1 MFATLVKPQLG
12 WLRRLAFCASLLSI
26 GAGPLLGQTAF
37 INEIHYDNIGKDTG
51 EAIEVAGP
59 AKTDLSGWVLA
70 LYNGRNGTLYHTEP
84 LSGIIPDQ
92 ANGFGAI
99 AFSLAKRIQNGAP
112 DGIALV
118 ANGKVV
124 QFLSYEGTFT
134 AAGGPADGMTSTD
147 IRVAESGSTPG
158 EFSLQ
163 LKGTGTA
170 SGDFFWSKPTQSSFG
185 AVNAEQS
192 FGTDAATV
200 TNTPSAENTRASS
213 PLPSNPSIAHSTSPP
228 VLRICELQGAG
239 HTSPHEGEQVVVRG
253 IVTAVAR
260 NGFYFQDPTGDGDER
275 TSDGMFVYTKKAPKV
290 SVGDE
295 VQVTGPVIEYIPGGA
310 ATNNLSITEFS
321 QPDRIQIV
329 STNNPA
335 LAPVVLGATGRQP
348 PTRVIDDDRFAVFDP
363 AEDGIDFYESL
374 EGMLVEVPDAV
385 AISPTNR
392 FGEIVVLAN
401 AGAGQRLNSRGG
413 LNLTPT
419 TLHPQRI
426 QLDDS
431 LLPGDMPAAQVGD
444 ALGDVRGPVSYRF
457 GNFEV
462 LVLTEPVVESAGL
475 VPETTT
481 LVGTA
486 QHLTVGSFNV
496 FNLDPNDDDKSADL
510 ADGQFAAI
518 ADQIVHRLRSPDV
531 LALQEVQDNSGG
543 VNDGTTSAD
552 QTAQTLI
559 AAIAAA
565 GGPRYA
571 YADVAPPDGADG
583 GQPGGNI
590 RVAYLYQPGRVA
602 LIGSVERIEDTDGDD
617 AFRRSRKP
625 LKAAFDFKGTKL
637 TVINNHFSSKSGSP
651 PLLGRIQP
659 PTNGGLAKRLAQAAF
674 IHDLVAELL
683 AADPNANIVV
693 LGDFNECSFPLAPV
707 QPPPGDVLQTLAG
720 TPPILFN
727 LGDAVDGD
735 LAYSYN
741 FQGISQ
747 QLDHLLVSS
756 ALLALQPEFAPVHV
770 NTEFPNQASDHD
782 PILARLLLYD
792 RPD

>member
-1 MFATLVKPQLG
+1 MFATLAKPQLG
-12 WLRRLAFCASLLSI
+12 WLRRSAFCASLLSI

-37 INEIHYDNIGKDTG
+37 INEIHYDNIGKDTD

-59 AKTDLSGWVLA
+59 AGTNLSGWALA

-92 ANGFGAI
+92 ADGFGAV
-99 AFSLAKRIQNGAP
+99 AFGLAKRIQNGSP

-134 AAGGPADGMTSTD
+134 AAGGSADGMTSTD
-147 IRVAESGSTPG
+147 IRVAESGSTPE

-170 SGDFFWSKPTQSSFG
+170 SGDFFWSIPTQSSFG
-185 AVNAEQS
+185 AVNAEQV
-192 FGTDAATV
+192 FGTDAAIND
-200 TNTPSAENTRASS
+200 NTPSA
-213 PLPSNPSIAHSTSPP
+213 AHVAATP

-239 HTSPHEGEQVVVRG
+239 HTSPHKGKQVATRG

-260 NGFYFQDPTGDGDER
+260 NGFYFQDATGDGDGR
-275 TSDGMFVYTKKAPKV
+275 TSDGMFVFTKNAPKV
-290 SVGDE
+290 SGGDE
-295 VQVTGPVIEYIPGGA
+295 VQVTGTVIEYIPGGA

-321 QPDRIQIV
+321 QPDRIKIV
-329 STNNPA
+329 STGNPIP
-335 LAPVVLGATGRQP
+335 APVAIGAAGRRP
-348 PTRVIDDDRFAVFDP
+348 PTRVIDNDNFAIFDP

-374 EGMLVEVPDAV
+374 EGMLVEVQDAV

-392 FGEIVVLAN
+392 FGEIVVLAD
-401 AGAGQRLNSRGG
+401 AGAGQQLNSRGG
-413 LNLTPT
+413 LNLTPE

-426 QLDDS
+426 QIDDS
-431 LLPGDMPAAQVGD
+431 LLPGAIPAAQVGD
-444 ALGDVRGPVSYRF
+444 ALGYVRGPVSYRF

-496 FNLDPNDDDKSADL
+496 FNLDLNDDDKSADL

-518 ADQIVHRLRSPDV
+518 ADQIIHRLGAPDV
-531 LALQEVQDNSGG
+531 LALQEVQDNSGAA
-543 VNDGTTSAD
+543 NDGTTSAD

-565 GGPRYA
+565 GGPRYE

-617 AFRRSRKP
+617 AFRNSRKP

-637 TVINNHFSSKSGSP
+637 TVINCHFSSKSGSP
-651 PLLGRIQP
+651 PLFGRIQP
-659 PTNGGLAKRLAQAAF
+659 PTNGGLPKRLAQAAF

-693 LGDFNECSFPLAPV
+693 LGDFNECPFPLDPV

-720 TPPILFN
+720 TPPLLFN

-756 ALLALQPEFAPVHV
+756 ALITLQPEFDHVHV

>member
-1 MFATLVKPQLG
+1 MFATLAKPQLG
-12 WLRRLAFCASLLSI
+12 WLRRSVLCASLLSI

-37 INEIHYDNIGKDTG
+37 INEIHYDNIGKDTD

-59 AKTDLSGWVLA
+59 AGTNLSGWALA

-92 ANGFGAI
+92 ADGFGAV
-99 AFSLAKRIQNGAP
+99 AFGLAKRIQNGSP

-147 IRVAESGSTPG
+147 IRVAESGSTPV

-163 LKGTGTA
+163 LKGTDTTP
-170 SGDFFWSKPTQSSFG
+170 GDFFWSIPAQSSFG
-185 AVNAEQS
+185 AVNAEQV
-192 FGTDAATV
+192 FGTDAAIND
-200 TNTPSAENTRASS
+200 NTPSA
-213 PLPSNPSIAHSTSPP
+213 AHVASPP
-228 VLRICELQGAG
+228 VLRICKIQGAG
-239 HTSPHEGEQVVVRG
+239 HISPHEGEQVATRG

-260 NGFYFQDPTGDGDER
+260 NGFYFQDATGDGDER
-275 TSDGMFVYTKKAPKV
+275 TSDGMFVFTKNAPKV
-290 SVGDE
+290 SIGDE
-295 VQVTGPVIEYIPGGA
+295 VQVTGTVIEYIPGGA

-321 QPDRIQIV
+321 QPDRIKIV
-329 STNNPA
+329 STGNPIPA
-335 LAPVVLGATGRQP
+335 PLAIGAADRRP
-348 PTRVIDDDRFAVFDP
+348 PTRVIDNDNFAIFDP

-374 EGMLVEVPDAV
+374 EGMLVEVQDAV

-392 FGEIVVLAN
+392 FGEIVVLAD
-401 AGAGQRLNSRGG
+401 AGARQQLNSRVG
-413 LNLTPT
+413 LNLTPE

-431 LLPGDMPAAQVGD
+431 LLPGAMPAAQVGD
-444 ALGDVRGPVSYRF
+444 TLGDVRGPVSYRF

-475 VPETTT
+475 MPEMTT
-481 LVGTA
+481 LIGTA

-518 ADQIVHRLRSPDV
+518 ADQIVHRLGAPDV
-531 LALQEVQDNSGG
+531 LALQEVQDNSGAA
-543 VNDGTTSAD
+543 NDGTTSAD

-559 AAIAAA
+559 AAVAAA
-565 GGPRYA
+565 GGPSYE

-602 LIGSVERIEDTDGDD
+602 LIGSVERIEDTDGDE
-617 AFRRSRKP
+617 ALRNSRKP

-637 TVINNHFSSKSGSP
+637 TVINCHFSSKSGSP
-651 PLLGRIQP
+651 PLFGRISSRRRMA
-659 PTNGGLAKRLAQAAF
+659 G
-674 IHDLVAELL
+674 
-683 AADPNANIVV
+683 
-693 LGDFNECSFPLAPV
+693 FPSASRRPRSSTTSS
-707 QPPPGDVLQTLAG
+707 PSCW
-720 TPPILFN
+720 PPIPTPT
-727 LGDAVDGD
+727 
-735 LAYSYN
+735 SSCS
-741 FQGISQ
+741 GISTSARFRSTQ
-747 QLDHLLVSS
+747 YNRRRAMSCKRSPALRRSS
-756 ALLALQPEFAPVHV
+756 SISA
-770 NTEFPNQASDHD
+770 T
-782 PILARLLLYD
+782 R
-792 RPD
+792 

>member
-1 MFATLVKPQLG
+1 MFATYAKPQHG
-12 WLRRLAFCASLLSI
+12 WLRLSAFCASLLLL
-26 GAGPLLGQTAF
+26 GAGPLLSQTAF

-51 EAIEVAGP
+51 EAIEIAGP
-59 AKTDLSGWVLA
+59 AGTDLSGWTLA
-70 LYNGRNGTLYHTEP
+70 LYNGRNGTLYRTKH
-84 LSGIIPDQ
+84 LSGVIPDQ

-99 AFSLAKRIQNGAP
+99 SFSFAKSIQNGAP
-112 DGIALV
+112 DGIALI
-118 ANGKVV
+118 ANGQVV

-134 AAGGPADGMTSTD
+134 AVGGPADGMTSTD

-158 EFSLQ
+158 DFSLQ
-163 LKGTGTA
+163 LKGNGTA
-170 SGDFFWSKPTQSSFG
+170 PGDFFWSIPSQSSFG
-185 AVNAEQS
+185 TVNAEQV
-192 FGTDAATV
+192 FGTDA
-200 TNTPSAENTRASS
+200 TPSAAHVGS
-213 PLPSNPSIAHSTSPP
+213 PS
-228 VLRICELQGAG
+228 VLRICEIQGAG
-239 HTSPHEGEQVVVRG
+239 HTSPHKGEQVSVRG

-260 NGFYFQDPTGDGDER
+260 SGFYFQDPTGDGDER
-275 TSDGMFVYTKKAPKV
+275 TSDGMFVYTKKAPRV

-295 VQVTGPVIEYIPGGA
+295 VQVTGTVIEYIPGGA

-321 QPDRIQIV
+321 QPDRIQTL
-329 STNNPA
+329 STGNPTP
-335 LAPVVLGATGRQP
+335 APVVLGAAGRQP

-392 FGEIVVLAN
+392 FGEIVVLAD

-413 LNLTPT
+413 LNLTPH

-431 LLPGDMPAAQVGD
+431 LLPGTMPAAQVGD
-444 ALGDVRGPVSYRF
+444 ALGHVRGPVSYRF

-475 VPETTT
+475 VPEITA

-518 ADQIVHRLRSPDV
+518 ADQIVHRLGAPDV
-531 LALQEVQDNSGG
+531 LALQEVQDNSGA

-565 GGPRYA
+565 GGPRYE

-590 RVAYLYQPGRVA
+590 RVGYLYQPGRVA

-617 AFRRSRKP
+617 AFHHSRKP

-637 TVINNHFSSKSGSP
+637 TVINCHFSSKFGSP
-651 PLLGRIQP
+651 PLFGRIQP
-659 PTNGGLAKRLAQAAF
+659 PPNGGLAKRLAQAAF
-674 IHDLVAELL
+674 VHDLVAELL
-683 AADPNANIVV
+683 AANPNANIVV
-693 LGDFNECSFPLAPV
+693 LGDLNELPFPLAPV

-727 LGDAVDGD
+727 LGDVVDGD

-741 FQGISQ
+741 FQGVSQ
-747 QLDHLLVSS
+747 QLDYLLVSS
-756 ALLALQPEFAPVHV
+756 ALLALQPEFDHVHV

>member
-1 MFATLVKPQLG
+1 MFATLAKPQLG
-12 WLRRLAFCASLLSI
+12 WLRRSVLCASLLSI

-37 INEIHYDNIGKDTG
+37 INEIHYDNIGKDTD

-59 AKTDLSGWVLA
+59 AGTNLSGWALA

-92 ANGFGAI
+92 ADGFGAV
-99 AFSLAKRIQNGAP
+99 AFGLAKRIQNGSP

-134 AAGGPADGMTSTD
+134 AAGGPADDMTSTD
-147 IRVAESGSTPG
+147 IRVAESGSTPVG
-158 EFSLQ
+158 FSLQ

-170 SGDFFWSKPTQSSFG
+170 PGDFFWSIPAQSSFG
-185 AVNAEQS
+185 AVCAEQV
-192 FGTDAATV
+192 FGTDAAIND
-200 TNTPSAENTRASS
+200 NTPSA
-213 PLPSNPSIAHSTSPP
+213 AHVASPP
-228 VLRICELQGAG
+228 VLRICKIQGAG
-239 HTSPHEGEQVVVRG
+239 HISPHEGEQVATRG

-260 NGFYFQDPTGDGDER
+260 NGFYFQDATGDGDER
-275 TSDGMFVYTKKAPKV
+275 TSDGMFVFTKNAPKV
-290 SVGDE
+290 SIGDE
-295 VQVTGPVIEYIPGGA
+295 VQVTGTVIEYIPGGA

-321 QPDRIQIV
+321 QPDRIKIV
-329 STNNPA
+329 STGNPIP
-335 LAPVVLGATGRQP
+335 APVAIGAADRRP
-348 PTRVIDDDRFAVFDP
+348 PTRVIDNDNFAIFDP

-374 EGMLVEVPDAV
+374 EGMLVEVQDAV
-385 AISPTNR
+385 AISPANR
-392 FGEIVVLAN
+392 FGEIVVLAD
-401 AGAGQRLNSRGG
+401 AGARQQLNSRGG
-413 LNLTPT
+413 LNLTSE

-431 LLPGDMPAAQVGD
+431 LLPGAMPAAQVGD

-462 LVLTEPVVESAGL
+462 LVLTKPAVESAGL
-475 VPETTT
+475 VPETTA
-481 LVGTA
+481 LVSTA

-518 ADQIVHRLRSPDV
+518 ADQIVHRLGAPDV
-531 LALQEVQDNSGG
+531 LALQEVQDNSGAA
-543 VNDGTTSAD
+543 NDGTTSAD

-559 AAIAAA
+559 AAVAAA
-565 GGPRYA
+565 GGPRYE

-617 AFRRSRKP
+617 AFRNSRKP

-637 TVINNHFSSKSGSP
+637 TVINCHFSSKSGSP
-651 PLLGRIQP
+651 PLFGRIQP
-659 PTNGGLAKRLAQAAF
+659 TTNGGLPKRLAQAAF

-693 LGDFNECSFPLAPV
+693 LGDFNECPFPLDPV

-720 TPPILFN
+720 TPPLLFN

-756 ALLALQPEFAPVHV
+756 ALITIQPEFDHVHV

>member
-1 MFATLVKPQLG
+1 MPNK
-12 WLRRLAFCASLLSI
+12 
-26 GAGPLLGQTAF
+26 
-37 INEIHYDNIGKDTG
+37 
-51 EAIEVAGP
+51 
-59 AKTDLSGWVLA
+59 
-70 LYNGRNGTLYHTEP
+70 
-84 LSGIIPDQ
+84 
-92 ANGFGAI
+92 
-99 AFSLAKRIQNGAP
+99 
-112 DGIALV
+112 
-118 ANGKVV
+118 
-124 QFLSYEGTFT
+124 
-134 AAGGPADGMTSTD
+134 
-147 IRVAESGSTPG
+147 
-158 EFSLQ
+158 
-163 LKGTGTA
+163 
-170 SGDFFWSKPTQSSFG
+170 SS
-185 AVNAEQS
+185 AQ
-192 FGTDAATV
+192 DAAIND
-200 TNTPSAENTRASS
+200 NTPSA
-213 PLPSNPSIAHSTSPP
+213 AHVASPP
-228 VLRICELQGAG
+228 VLRICKIQGAG
-239 HTSPHEGEQVVVRG
+239 HTSPYKGEQVATRG

-275 TSDGMFVYTKKAPKV
+275 TSDGMFVFTKKAPKV

-321 QPDRIQIV
+321 QPDRIKIV
-329 STNNPA
+329 STGNPIP
-335 LAPVVLGATGRQP
+335 APVAIGAAGRRP
-348 PTRVIDDDRFAVFDP
+348 PTRVIDNDNFAIFDP

-374 EGMLVEVPDAV
+374 EGMLVEVQDAV
-385 AISPTNR
+385 AISPANR
-392 FGEIVVLAN
+392 FGEIVVLAD
-401 AGAGQRLNSRGG
+401 AGARQQLNSRGG
-413 LNLTPT
+413 LNLTPE

-431 LLPGDMPAAQVGD
+431 LLPGAMPAAQVGD

-475 VPETTT
+475 APETTA

-518 ADQIVHRLRSPDV
+518 ADQIVRRLGAPDV
-531 LALQEVQDNSGG
+531 LALQEVQDNSGA

-565 GGPRYA
+565 SGPRYE
-571 YADVAPPDGADG
+571 YADVAPPDGTDG

-590 RVAYLYQPGRVA
+590 RVAYLYQPSRVA

-617 AFRRSRKP
+617 AFRNSRKP

-637 TVINNHFSSKSGSP
+637 TVINCHFSSKSGSP
-651 PLLGRIQP
+651 PLFGRIQP

-693 LGDFNECSFPLAPV
+693 LGDFNESSFPLAPV

-756 ALLALQPEFAPVHV
+756 ALIALQPEFDHVHV

>member
-1 MFATLVKPQLG
+1 MFATPFI
-12 WLRRLAFCASLLSI
+12 LRSAFCAFLLSLV
-26 GAGPLLGQTAF
+26 AGPSLGQTAF

-51 EAIEVAGP
+51 EAIEIAGP
-59 AKTDLSGWVLA
+59 AGTDLSGWALA
-70 LYNGRNGTLYHTEP
+70 LYNGRNGALYRTKS
-84 LSGIIPDQ
+84 LNGVIPDQ

-99 AFSLAKRIQNGAP
+99 SFSFAKSIQNGAP
-112 DGIALV
+112 DGIALI

-134 AAGGPADGMTSTD
+134 AVGGPADGMTSTD
-147 IRVAESGSTPG
+147 IRVAESGSTPV

-170 SGDFFWSKPTQSSFG
+170 PSDFFWSIPTQSSFG
-185 AVNAEQS
+185 AVNADQV
-192 FGTDAATV
+192 FGTDAAIDD
-200 TNTPSAENTRASS
+200 NTP
-213 PLPSNPSIAHSTSPP
+213 L
-228 VLRICELQGAG
+228 LRIYEIQGAS
-239 HTSPHEGEQVVVRG
+239 HTSPHKDEQISTRG

-260 NGFYFQDPTGDGDER
+260 NGFYFQDAIGDGDER
-275 TSDGMFVYTKKAPKV
+275 TSDGMFVYTKSAPKV
-290 SVGDE
+290 AIGDE
-295 VQVTGPVIEYIPGGA
+295 VQVTGTVIEYIPGRA

-329 STNNPA
+329 SAGNPIP
-335 LAPVVLGATGRQP
+335 APVVIGAAGRQP
-348 PTRVIDDDRFAVFDP
+348 PTRVIDNDNLAVFDP

-374 EGMLVEVPDAV
+374 EGMLVEVQDAV

-392 FGEIVVLAN
+392 FGEIVVLAD
-401 AGAGQRLNSRGG
+401 AGAGQPLNSRGG
-413 LNLTPT
+413 LNLTPD

-431 LLPGDMPAAQVGD
+431 LLPGDMPAVQVGD
-444 ALGDVRGPVSYRF
+444 ALGNMRGPVSYRF

-475 VPETTT
+475 APETTA

-496 FNLDPNDDDKSADL
+496 FNLDPNDDDESADL

-518 ADQIVHRLRSPDV
+518 ADQIVHRLRAPDV
-531 LALQEVQDNSGG
+531 LALQEMQDNSGAA
-543 VNDGTTSAD
+543 NDGTTSAD

-565 GGPRYA
+565 GGPKYE

-602 LIGSVERIEDTDGDD
+602 LIGAVERIEDD
-617 AFRRSRKP
+617 AFRNSRKP
-625 LKAAFDFKGTKL
+625 LKAVFDFKGTKL
-637 TVINNHFSSKSGSP
+637 TVINNHFSSKFGSP
-651 PLLGRIQP
+651 PLFGRIQP
-659 PTNGGLAKRLAQAAF
+659 PTNGGLAQRLAQAAF

-693 LGDFNECSFPLAPV
+693 LGDLNECPFPLAPV

-727 LGDAVDGD
+727 LGDAMDGD

-747 QLDHLLVSS
+747 QLDYLLVSA
-756 ALLALQPEFAPVHV
+756 ALIALQPEFDHVHV

-782 PILARLLLYD
+782 PILARFLLY
-792 RPD
+792 

>member
-1 MFATLVKPQLG
+1 MFATLAKPQLG
-12 WLRRLAFCASLLSI
+12 WLRRLALCASLLSI

-37 INEIHYDNIGKDTG
+37 INEIHYDNTGKDTG

-59 AKTDLSGWVLA
+59 AGTDLSGWVIA
-70 LYNGRNGTLYHTEP
+70 LYNGRNGTLYRTKS

-92 ANGFGAI
+92 ANEFGTI
-99 AFSLAKRIQNGAP
+99 AFSFPKSIQNGGP

-134 AAGGPADGMTSTD
+134 AVGGPADGMTSTD
-147 IRVAESGSTPG
+147 IQVAESGSTPV

-170 SGDFFWSKPTQSSFG
+170 PSDFFWSVPTQSSFG
-185 AVNAEQS
+185 AVNADQV
-192 FGTDAATV
+192 FGTDATIDD
-200 TNTPSAENTRASS
+200 NTP
-213 PLPSNPSIAHSTSPP
+213 L
-228 VLRICELQGAG
+228 LRICEIQGAS
-239 HTSPHEGEQVVVRG
+239 HTSPYKGEQVSAQG

-275 TSDGMFVYTKKAPKV
+275 TSDGMFAYTKKAPGV
-290 SVGDE
+290 SIGDA
-295 VQVTGPVIEYIPGGA
+295 VQVTGTVIEYIPGSA

-321 QPDRIQIV
+321 QPDRIQIS
-329 STNNPA
+329 STGNPIP
-335 LAPVVLGATGRQP
+335 APVVIGAAGRRP
-348 PTRVIDDDRFAVFDP
+348 PTRVIDNDNFAIFDP

-392 FGEIVVLAN
+392 FGEIVVLAD
-401 AGAGQRLNSRGG
+401 AGAGQPLNSRGG
-413 LNLTPT
+413 LNLTPH

-431 LLPGDMPAAQVGD
+431 LLPGTMPAAQVGD
-444 ALGDVRGPVSYRF
+444 ALGTVHGPVSYRF

-475 VPETTT
+475 APETTA

-496 FNLDPNDDDKSADL
+496 FNLDPNDDDQSADL

-518 ADQIVHRLRSPDV
+518 ADQIVHRLGAPDV
-531 LALQEVQDNSGG
+531 LALQEVQDNTGAA
-543 VNDGTTSAD
+543 NDGTTSAD

-565 GGPRYA
+565 GGPRYE

-602 LIGSVERIEDTDGDD
+602 LIGSVERIEDD
-617 AFRRSRKP
+617 AFSNSRKP
-625 LKAAFDFKGTKL
+625 LKAAFNFKGTKL
-637 TVINNHFSSKSGSP
+637 TVINCHFSSKFGSP
-651 PLLGRIQP
+651 PLFGRIQP
-659 PTNGGLAKRLAQAAF
+659 PTNGGLAQRLAQAAF

-693 LGDFNECSFPLAPV
+693 LGDLNESSFPLAPV

-727 LGDAVDGD
+727 LGDAADGD

-747 QLDHLLVSS
+747 QLDYLLVSS
-756 ALLALQPEFAPVHV
+756 TLLALQPEFDPVHV

-792 RPD
+792 RID

>member
-1 MFATLVKPQLG
+1 MFATLAKPQLG
-12 WLRRLAFCASLLSI
+12 WLRRSVLCASLLSI

-37 INEIHYDNIGKDTG
+37 INEIHYDNIGKDTD

-59 AKTDLSGWVLA
+59 AGTNLSGWALA

-92 ANGFGAI
+92 ADGFGAV
-99 AFSLAKRIQNGAP
+99 AFGLAKRIQNGSP

-134 AAGGPADGMTSTD
+134 AAGGPADGITSTD
-147 IRVAESGSTPG
+147 IRVAESGSTPV

-163 LKGTGTA
+163 LKGTDTTP
-170 SGDFFWSKPTQSSFG
+170 GDFFWSIPAQSSFG
-185 AVNAEQS
+185 AVNAEQV
-192 FGTDAATV
+192 FGTDAAIND
-200 TNTPSAENTRASS
+200 NTPSA
-213 PLPSNPSIAHSTSPP
+213 AHVASPP
-228 VLRICELQGAG
+228 VLRICKIQGAG
-239 HTSPHEGEQVVVRG
+239 HISPHEGEQVATRG

-260 NGFYFQDPTGDGDER
+260 NGFYFQDATGDGDER
-275 TSDGMFVYTKKAPKV
+275 TSDGMFVFTKNAPKV
-290 SVGDE
+290 SIGDE
-295 VQVTGPVIEYIPGGA
+295 VQVTGTVIEYIPGGA

-321 QPDRIQIV
+321 QPDRIKIV
-329 STNNPA
+329 STGNPIPA
-335 LAPVVLGATGRQP
+335 PLAIGAADRRP
-348 PTRVIDDDRFAVFDP
+348 PTRVIDNDNFAIFDP

-374 EGMLVEVPDAV
+374 EGMLVEVQDAV

-392 FGEIVVLAN
+392 FGEIVVLAD
-401 AGAGQRLNSRGG
+401 AGARQQLNSRVG
-413 LNLTPT
+413 LNLTPE

-431 LLPGDMPAAQVGD
+431 LLPGAMPAAQVGD
-444 ALGDVRGPVSYRF
+444 TLGDVRGPVSYRF

-475 VPETTT
+475 MPEMTT
-481 LVGTA
+481 LIGTA

-518 ADQIVHRLRSPDV
+518 ADQIVHRLGAPDV
-531 LALQEVQDNSGG
+531 LALQEVQDNSGAA
-543 VNDGTTSAD
+543 NDGTTSAD

-559 AAIAAA
+559 AAVAAA
-565 GGPRYA
+565 GGPSYE

-617 AFRRSRKP
+617 AFRNSRKP

-637 TVINNHFSSKSGSP
+637 TVINCHFSSKSGSP
-651 PLLGRIQP
+651 PLFGRIQP
-659 PTNGGLAKRLAQAAF
+659 PTNGGLPKRLAQAAF

-693 LGDFNECSFPLAPV
+693 LGDFNECPFPLDPV

-720 TPPILFN
+720 TPPLLFN
-727 LGDAVDGD
+727 LGDAVNGD

-756 ALLALQPEFAPVHV
+756 ALITLQPEFDHVHV

>member
-1 MFATLVKPQLG
+1 MFVTRSMLRSTL
-12 WLRRLAFCASLLSI
+12 CASLLGTGCKNTDLSPTSVE
-26 GAGPLLGQTAF
+26 AGPLLGQTTF
-37 INEIHYDNIGKDTG
+37 INEIHYDNTGKDTG

-59 AKTDLSGWVLA
+59 AGTDLSGWALV
-70 LYNGRNGTLYHTEP
+70 LYNGRNGTSYRTKH

-92 ANGFGAI
+92 ANGFGAV
-99 AFSLAKRIQNGAP
+99 AFNFPTSIQNGSP
-112 DGIALV
+112 DGIALIAYGQV
-118 ANGKVV
+118 A
-124 QFLSYEGTFT
+124 QFLSYEGTF
-134 AAGGPADGMTSTD
+134 AAVGGPADGMTSTD
-147 IRVAESGSTPG
+147 IQVAESNFTPAG
-158 EFSLQ
+158 FSLQ

-170 SGDFFWSKPTQSSFG
+170 PDDFFWSAPTQSSFG
-185 AVNAEQS
+185 APNAEQV
-192 FGTDAATV
+192 FVTDAAH
-200 TNTPSAENTRASS
+200 SAA
-213 PLPSNPSIAHSTSPP
+213 PP
-228 VLRICELQGAG
+228 QLKICEIQGAG
-239 HTSPHEGEQVVVRG
+239 HTSPHEDEQVSAQG

-275 TSDGMFVYTKKAPKV
+275 TSDGVWVYTQKAPRV
-290 SVGDE
+290 SIGDE
-295 VQVTGPVIEYIPGGA
+295 VQVTGTVTEYIPGGA
-310 ATNNLSITEFS
+310 TTNNLSITQFF
-321 QPDRIQIV
+321 QPDHLQTL
-329 STNNPA
+329 STGNPIP
-335 LAPVVLGATGRQP
+335 APVVLGAAGRQP
-348 PTRVIDDDRFAVFDP
+348 PTKVIDNDNFAVFDP

-385 AISPTNR
+385 AVSPTNR
-392 FGEIVVLAN
+392 FGEIVVLAD
-401 AGAGQRLNSRGG
+401 AGAGQPLNARGG
-413 LNLTPT
+413 LNLTPH

-426 QLDDS
+426 QIDDS

-475 VPETTT
+475 MPETTA

-496 FNLDPNDDDKSADL
+496 FNLDPNDDDESADL

-518 ADQIVHRLRSPDV
+518 ADQIVHRLHAPDV
-531 LALQEVQDNSGG
+531 LALQEVQDNSGAA
-543 VNDGTTSAD
+543 NDGTTSAD
-552 QTAQTLI
+552 QTAQTLM

-602 LIGSVERIEDTDGDD
+602 LIGSVERIEDD
-617 AFRRSRKP
+617 AFRHSRKP

-637 TVINNHFSSKSGSP
+637 TVINCHFSSKSGSP
-651 PLLGRIQP
+651 PLFGRIQP

-674 IHDLVAELL
+674 IHDLVAKLL

-693 LGDFNECSFPLAPV
+693 LGDFNEFPFPLAPV

-747 QLDHLLVSS
+747 QLDYLLVSS
-756 ALLALQPEFAPVHV
+756 ALLALQPEFDHVHV

>member
-1 MFATLVKPQLG
+1 MFATLAKPQLG
-12 WLRRLAFCASLLSI
+12 WLRRSVLCASLLSI

-37 INEIHYDNIGKDTG
+37 INEIHYDNIGKDTD

-59 AKTDLSGWVLA
+59 AGTNLSGWALA

-92 ANGFGAI
+92 ADGFGAV
-99 AFSLAKRIQNGAP
+99 AFGLAKRIQNGSP

-147 IRVAESGSTPG
+147 IRVAESGSTPV

-163 LKGTGTA
+163 LKGTDTTP
-170 SGDFFWSKPTQSSFG
+170 GDFFWSIPAQSSFG
-185 AVNAEQS
+185 AVNAEQV
-192 FGTDAATV
+192 FGTDAAIND
-200 TNTPSAENTRASS
+200 NTPSA
-213 PLPSNPSIAHSTSPP
+213 AHVASPP
-228 VLRICELQGAG
+228 VLRICKIQGAG
-239 HTSPHEGEQVVVRG
+239 HISPHEGEQVATRG

-260 NGFYFQDPTGDGDER
+260 NGFYFQDATGDGDER
-275 TSDGMFVYTKKAPKV
+275 TSDGMFVFTKNAPKV
-290 SVGDE
+290 SIGDE
-295 VQVTGPVIEYIPGGA
+295 VQVTGTVIEYIPGGA

-321 QPDRIQIV
+321 QPDRIKIV
-329 STNNPA
+329 STGNPIPA
-335 LAPVVLGATGRQP
+335 PLAIGAADRRP
-348 PTRVIDDDRFAVFDP
+348 PTRVIDNDNFAIFDP

-374 EGMLVEVPDAV
+374 EGMLVEVQDAV

-392 FGEIVVLAN
+392 FGEIVVLAD
-401 AGAGQRLNSRGG
+401 AGARQQLNSRVG
-413 LNLTPT
+413 LNLTPE

-431 LLPGDMPAAQVGD
+431 LLPGAMPAAQVGD
-444 ALGDVRGPVSYRF
+444 TLGDVRGPVSYRF

-475 VPETTT
+475 MPEMTT
-481 LVGTA
+481 LIGTA

-518 ADQIVHRLRSPDV
+518 ADQIVHRLGAPDV
-531 LALQEVQDNSGG
+531 LALQEVQDNSGAA
-543 VNDGTTSAD
+543 NDGTTSAD

-559 AAIAAA
+559 AAVAAA
-565 GGPRYA
+565 GGPSYE

-617 AFRRSRKP
+617 AFRNSRKP

-637 TVINNHFSSKSGSP
+637 TVINCHFSSKSGSP
-651 PLLGRIQP
+651 PLFGRIQP
-659 PTNGGLAKRLAQAAF
+659 TTNGGLPKRLAQAAF

-693 LGDFNECSFPLAPV
+693 LGDFNECPFPLDPV

-720 TPPILFN
+720 TPPLLFN
-727 LGDAVDGD
+727 LGDAVNGD

-756 ALLALQPEFAPVHV
+756 ALITLQPEFDHVHV

>member
-1 MFATLVKPQLG
+1 MFATYAKPQHG
-12 WLRRLAFCASLLSI
+12 WLRRSAFCAFLLSLV
-26 GAGPLLGQTAF
+26 AGPLLGQTVF
-37 INEIHYDNIGKDTG
+37 INEIHYDNTGKDTG

-59 AKTDLSGWVLA
+59 AGTDLSGWVLA
-70 LYNGRNGTLYHTEP
+70 LYNGRNGTLYRTKH

-92 ANGFGAI
+92 ANGFGTV
-99 AFSLAKRIQNGAP
+99 AFGFAKNIQNGSP

-118 ANGKVV
+118 ANGQVV

-134 AAGGPADGMTSTD
+134 AVGGPADGMTSTD
-147 IRVAESGSTPG
+147 IRVAESNSTPV

-163 LKGTGTA
+163 LKGTGTVP
-170 SGDFFWSKPTQSSFG
+170 GDFFWSIPTPSSFG
-185 AVNAEQS
+185 TVNAEQV
-192 FGTDAATV
+192 FGTDAA
-200 TNTPSAENTRASS
+200 
-213 PLPSNPSIAHSTSPP
+213 SPP
-228 VLRICELQGAG
+228 VLRIFEIQGAG
-239 HTSPHEGEQVVVRG
+239 HTSPHKGEQVVVRG

-275 TSDGMFVYTKKAPKV
+275 TSDGMFVYTKKAPRV
-290 SVGDE
+290 SAGDE
-295 VQVTGPVIEYIPGGA
+295 VQVTDTVIEYIPGGA
-310 ATNNLSITEFS
+310 DTNNLSITEFS

-329 STNNPA
+329 STDNPIP
-335 LAPVVLGATGRQP
+335 APVVLGTAGRQP
-348 PTRVIDDDRFAVFDP
+348 PTRVIDNDNFAIFDP

-374 EGMLVEVPDAV
+374 EGMLVEVQDAV

-392 FGEIVVLAN
+392 FGEIVVLAD
-401 AGAGQRLNSRGG
+401 AGAGQQLNARGG
-413 LNLTPT
+413 LNLTPH

-444 ALGDVRGPVSYRF
+444 ALGHVRGPVSYRF

-462 LVLTEPVVESAGL
+462 LVTTEPVVESAGL
-475 VPETTT
+475 APETTA

-510 ADGQFAAI
+510 ADGQFAAL
-518 ADQIVHRLRSPDV
+518 ADQIVHRLGAPDV
-531 LALQEVQDNSGG
+531 LALQEMQDNSGAA
-543 VNDGTTSAD
+543 NDGTTSAD
-552 QTAQTLI
+552 QTAQTLM

-565 GGPRYA
+565 GGPKYA

-602 LIGSVERIEDTDGDD
+602 LIGSVERIEDTDGD
-617 AFRRSRKP
+617 AFRNSRKP
-625 LKAAFDFKGTKL
+625 LKATFDFKGIKL
-637 TVINNHFSSKSGSP
+637 TVINCHFSSKYGSP
-651 PLLGRIQP
+651 PLFGRIQP
-659 PTNGGLAKRLAQAAF
+659 PTNGGLAQRLSQAAF

-683 AADPNANIVV
+683 TADPNANIVV
-693 LGDFNECSFPLAPV
+693 LGDLNESPFPLAPV

-727 LGDAVDGD
+727 LSDAVDGD
-735 LAYSYN
+735 LTYSYN

-747 QLDHLLVSS
+747 QLDYLLVSS
-756 ALLALQPEFAPVHV
+756 ALLALQPEFDHVHV

>member
-1 MFATLVKPQLG
+1 MSAILAKPQLG
-12 WLRRLAFCASLLSI
+12 WLRRLALCASLLSI
-26 GAGPLLGQTAF
+26 GAGPSLGQTAF
-37 INEIHYDNIGKDTG
+37 INEIHYDNTGKDTG

-59 AKTDLSGWVLA
+59 AGTDLSGWVIA
-70 LYNGRNGTLYHTEP
+70 LYNGRNGTLYRTKS

-92 ANGFGAI
+92 ANEFGTI
-99 AFSLAKRIQNGAP
+99 AFSFPRSIQNGAP

-118 ANGKVV
+118 ANGQVV

-147 IRVAESGSTPG
+147 IQVAESNSTPV

-170 SGDFFWSKPTQSSFG
+170 PGDFFWSIPSQSSFG
-185 AVNAEQS
+185 AVNAEQV
-192 FGTDAATV
+192 FGTDAAIDD
-200 TNTPSAENTRASS
+200 NTPSAAPLAS
-213 PLPSNPSIAHSTSPP
+213 PS
-228 VLRICELQGAG
+228 VLRICEIQGAG
-239 HTSPHEGEQVVVRG
+239 HTSPHKGEQVSVRG

-275 TSDGMFVYTKKAPKV
+275 TSDGMFVYTEKAPRV

-295 VQVTGPVIEYIPGGA
+295 VQVTGSVIEYIPGGA

-329 STNNPA
+329 STGNPIP
-335 LAPVVLGATGRQP
+335 APVVLGAAGRQP
-348 PTRVIDDDRFAVFDP
+348 PTRVIDDDRFAIFDP
-363 AEDGIDFYESL
+363 ADDGIDFYESL
-374 EGMLVEVPDAV
+374 EGMLVEVPEAV

-392 FGEIVVLAN
+392 FGEIVVLAD
-401 AGAGQRLNSRGG
+401 AGAGQQLNARGG
-413 LNLTPT
+413 LNLTPYS
-419 TLHPQRI
+419 LHPQRI
-426 QLDDS
+426 QIDDS
-431 LLPGDMPAAQVGD
+431 LLPGTMPAAQVGD
-444 ALGDVRGPVSYRF
+444 ALGDVRGPVGYRF

-475 VPETTT
+475 TPETTA
-481 LVGTA
+481 LVGTT

-496 FNLDPNDDDKSADL
+496 YNLDPNDDDQSADL

-518 ADQIVHRLRSPDV
+518 ADQIVHRLGAPDV
-531 LALQEVQDNSGG
+531 LALQEVQDNTGAA
-543 VNDGTTSAD
+543 NDGTTSAD

-559 AAIAAA
+559 VAIAAA
-565 GGPRYA
+565 GGPRYE
-571 YADVAPPDGADG
+571 YADIAPPDGIDG

-617 AFRRSRKP
+617 AFRNSRKP
-625 LKAAFDFKGTKL
+625 LKAVFDFKGTKL
-637 TVINNHFSSKSGSP
+637 TMINCHFSSKFGSP
-651 PLLGRIQP
+651 PLFGRIQP

-693 LGDFNECSFPLAPV
+693 LGDFNECPFPLAPV
-707 QPPPGDVLQTLAG
+707 QPPPGDVLQALAG

-727 LGDAVDGD
+727 LGDEGD

-747 QLDHLLVSS
+747 QLDYLLVSS
-756 ALLALQPEFAPVHV
+756 ALLALRPEFDHVHV

>member
-1 MFATLVKPQLG
+1 MFATLAKPQLG
-12 WLRRLAFCASLLSI
+12 WLRRSVLCASLLSI

-37 INEIHYDNIGKDTG
+37 INEIHYDNIGKDTD

-59 AKTDLSGWVLA
+59 AGTNLSGWALA

-92 ANGFGAI
+92 ADGFGAV
-99 AFSLAKRIQNGAP
+99 AFGLAKRIQNGSP

-147 IRVAESGSTPG
+147 IRVAESGSTPV

-163 LKGTGTA
+163 LKGTDTTP
-170 SGDFFWSKPTQSSFG
+170 GDLFWSIPAQSSFG
-185 AVNAEQS
+185 AVNAEQV
-192 FGTDAATV
+192 FGTDAAIND
-200 TNTPSAENTRASS
+200 NTPSA
-213 PLPSNPSIAHSTSPP
+213 AHVASPP
-228 VLRICELQGAG
+228 VLRICKIQGAG
-239 HTSPHEGEQVVVRG
+239 HISPHEGEQVATRG

-260 NGFYFQDPTGDGDER
+260 NGFYFQDATGDGDER
-275 TSDGMFVYTKKAPKV
+275 TSDGMFVFTKNAPKV
-290 SVGDE
+290 SIGDE
-295 VQVTGPVIEYIPGGA
+295 VQVTGTVIEYIPGGA

-321 QPDRIQIV
+321 QPDRIKIV
-329 STNNPA
+329 STGNPIPA
-335 LAPVVLGATGRQP
+335 PLAIGAADRRP
-348 PTRVIDDDRFAVFDP
+348 PTRVIDNDNFAIFDP

-374 EGMLVEVPDAV
+374 EGMLVEVQDAV

-392 FGEIVVLAN
+392 FGEIVVLAD
-401 AGAGQRLNSRGG
+401 AGAGQQLNSRVG
-413 LNLTPT
+413 LNLTPE

-431 LLPGDMPAAQVGD
+431 LLPGAMPAAQVGD
-444 ALGDVRGPVSYRF
+444 ALGDLRGPVSYRF

-475 VPETTT
+475 VPEMTT

-518 ADQIVHRLRSPDV
+518 ADQIVHRLGAPDV
-531 LALQEVQDNSGG
+531 LALQEVQDNSGAA
-543 VNDGTTSAD
+543 NDGTTSAD

-559 AAIAAA
+559 AAVAAA
-565 GGPRYA
+565 GGPSYE
-571 YADVAPPDGADG
+571 YADVARPDGADG

-617 AFRRSRKP
+617 AFRNSRKP

-637 TVINNHFSSKSGSP
+637 TVINCHFSSKSGSP
-651 PLLGRIQP
+651 PLFGRIQP
-659 PTNGGLAKRLAQAAF
+659 PTNGGLPKRLAQAAF

-693 LGDFNECSFPLAPV
+693 LGDFNECPFPLDPV

-720 TPPILFN
+720 TPPLLFN
-727 LGDAVDGD
+727 LGDAVNGD

-747 QLDHLLVSS
+747 QLDHLLVSA
-756 ALLALQPEFAPVHV
+756 ALLALQPEFDHVHV

-782 PILARLLLYD
+782 PILAQLLLYD

>member
-1 MFATLVKPQLG
+1 MFAILAKPQLG
-12 WLRRLAFCASLLSI
+12 WLRRSALCASLLSL
-26 GAGPLLGQTAF
+26 GAGSSLGQTAF

-59 AKTDLSGWVLA
+59 AGTNLSGWALA
-70 LYNGRNGTLYHTEP
+70 LYNGRNGTLYRTKS

-92 ANGFGAI
+92 ANGFGTI
-99 AFSLAKRIQNGAP
+99 SFGFAKSIQNGAP
-112 DGIALV
+112 DGIALI

-124 QFLSYEGTFT
+124 QFLSYEGTLT

-147 IRVAESGSTPG
+147 IRVAESNSTPV

-170 SGDFFWSKPTQSSFG
+170 PGDFFWSIPTRASFG
-185 AVNAEQS
+185 APNAEQV
-192 FGTDAATV
+192 FGTDA
-200 TNTPSAENTRASS
+200 
-213 PLPSNPSIAHSTSPP
+213 SPP
-228 VLRICELQGAG
+228 VLRICEIQGAS
-239 HTSPHEGEQVVVRG
+239 HTSPHKGEQVSAQG

-260 NGFYFQDPTGDGDER
+260 SGFYFQDPTGDGDER
-275 TSDGMFVYTKKAPKV
+275 TSDGMFVYTKKAPRV
-290 SVGDE
+290 SIGDE
-295 VQVTGPVIEYIPGGA
+295 VQVTDTVIEYIPGGA
-310 ATNNLSITEFS
+310 STNNLSITEFS
-321 QPDRIQIV
+321 QPDRIQTL
-329 STNNPA
+329 STGNPIPA
-335 LAPVVLGATGRQP
+335 SVVIGAAGRRP
-348 PTRVIDDDRFAVFDP
+348 PTRVIDNDNFAIFDP
-363 AEDGIDFYESL
+363 EEDGIDFYESL
-374 EGMLVEVPDAV
+374 EGMLVEVQDAV

-392 FGEIVVLAN
+392 FGEIVVLAD
-401 AGAGQRLNSRGG
+401 AGAGQPLNSRGG
-413 LNLTPT
+413 LNLTPH

-431 LLPGDMPAAQVGD
+431 LLPGAMPAARVGD
-444 ALGDVRGPVSYRF
+444 ALGHVRGPVSYRF

-462 LVLTEPVVESAGL
+462 LVLTEPVVERASLA
-475 VPETTT
+475 PETTA

-496 FNLDPNDDDKSADL
+496 FNLDPNDDDQSADL

-518 ADQIVHRLRSPDV
+518 ADQIVHRLRAPDV
-531 LALQEVQDNSGG
+531 LALQEMQDNSGAA
-543 VNDGTTSAD
+543 NDGTTSAD

-565 GGPRYA
+565 GGPRYE

-590 RVAYLYQPGRVA
+590 RVAYLYQPARVA
-602 LIGSVERIEDTDGDD
+602 LIGAVERIEDD

-637 TVINNHFSSKSGSP
+637 TVINCHFSSKFGSP
-651 PLLGRIQP
+651 PLFGRIQP
-659 PTNGGLAKRLAQAAF
+659 PTNGGLAQRLAQAAF
-674 IHDLVAELL
+674 IHDLVADLL
-683 AADPNANIVV
+683 ATDPNANIVV
-693 LGDFNECSFPLAPV
+693 LGDLNECPFPLV

-727 LGDAVDGD
+727 LGDAMDGD

-747 QLDHLLVSS
+747 QLDYLLVSA
-756 ALLALQPEFAPVHV
+756 ALLALQPEFDPVHV

>member
-1 MFATLVKPQLG
+1 MFATYAKPQHG
-12 WLRRLAFCASLLSI
+12 WLRRSAFCAFLLSL
-26 GAGPLLGQTAF
+26 GAEPLLGQTVF
-37 INEIHYDNIGKDTG
+37 INEIHYDNTGKDTG

-59 AKTDLSGWVLA
+59 AGTDLSGWVLA
-70 LYNGRNGTLYHTEP
+70 LYNGRNGALYRTKH

-99 AFSLAKRIQNGAP
+99 SFGFAKSIQNGAP

-118 ANGKVV
+118 ANGQVV

-134 AAGGPADGMTSTD
+134 AVGGPADGMTSTD
-147 IRVAESGSTPG
+147 IRVAESGSTPV

-163 LKGTGTA
+163 LKGTGPA
-170 SGDFFWSKPTQSSFG
+170 PDDFFWSIPTQSSFG
-185 AVNAEQS
+185 TVNADQV
-192 FGTDAATV
+192 FGTD
-200 TNTPSAENTRASS
+200 EAS
-213 PLPSNPSIAHSTSPP
+213 LPI
-228 VLRICELQGAG
+228 LRICEIQGAD
-239 HTSPHEGEQVVVRG
+239 HTSPHKDEQVSTRG

-275 TSDGMFVYTKKAPKV
+275 TSDGMFVYTKKAPRV
-290 SVGDE
+290 SIGDE
-295 VQVTGPVIEYIPGGA
+295 VQVTGIVIEHIPGGA

-321 QPDRIQIV
+321 QPDHIQIV
-329 STNNPA
+329 STGNPIP
-335 LAPVVLGATGRQP
+335 APMVLGAAGRQP

-374 EGMLVEVPDAV
+374 EGMLVEVQDAV

-392 FGEIVVLAN
+392 FGEIVVLAD
-401 AGAGQRLNSRGG
+401 AGAGQQLNSRGG
-413 LNLTPT
+413 LNLTPH

-431 LLPGDMPAAQVGD
+431 LLSGDMPAAQVGD

-475 VPETTT
+475 VPETTA

-486 QHLTVGSFNV
+486 THLTVGSFNV
-496 FNLDPNDDDKSADL
+496 FNLDPNDHDESADL

-518 ADQIVHRLRSPDV
+518 ADQIVHRLGAPDV
-531 LALQEVQDNSGG
+531 LALQEVQDNSGAA
-543 VNDGTTSAD
+543 NDGTTSAD

-602 LIGSVERIEDTDGDD
+602 LIGAVERIEDTDGDN
-617 AFRRSRKP
+617 AFRHSRKP

-637 TVINNHFSSKSGSP
+637 TVLNCHFSSKYGSP
-651 PLLGRIQP
+651 PLFGRIQP
-659 PTNGGLAKRLAQAAF
+659 PTNGGLVKRLAQAAF
-674 IHDLVAELL
+674 IHGFVAELL
-683 AADPNANIVV
+683 AADPKANIVV
-693 LGDFNECSFPLAPV
+693 LGDLNENPFPLAPV
-707 QPPPGDVLQTLAG
+707 QPPPGDVLQTLVAG

-727 LGDAVDGD
+727 LSDAVDGN

-747 QLDHLLVSS
+747 QLDYLLVSS
-756 ALLALQPEFAPVHV
+756 ALLALQPEFDHVHV

-782 PILARLLLYD
+782 PILARLLLY
-792 RPD
+792 

>member
-1 MFATLVKPQLG
+1 MFATRSM
-12 WLRRLAFCASLLSI
+12 LRAALCAFLLSL
-26 GAGPLLGQTAF
+26 GAGPSLGQTAF
-37 INEIHYDNIGKDTG
+37 INEIHYDNTSKDTG

-59 AKTDLSGWVLA
+59 AGTDLSGWVIA
-70 LYNGRNGTLYHTEP
+70 LYNGRNGALYRTKS
-84 LSGIIPDQ
+84 LSGIILDQ
-92 ANGFGAI
+92 ANGFGTI
-99 AFSLAKRIQNGAP
+99 SFSFPRSIQNGSP

-134 AAGGPADGMTSTD
+134 AVGGPADGMTSTD
-147 IRVAESGSTPG
+147 IRVAESNSTPV

-170 SGDFFWSKPTQSSFG
+170 PSDFFWSIPTRASFG
-185 AVNAEQS
+185 APNADQV
-192 FGTDAATV
+192 FGTDA
-200 TNTPSAENTRASS
+200 
-213 PLPSNPSIAHSTSPP
+213 SPP
-228 VLRICELQGAG
+228 VLRICKIQGAG
-239 HTSPHEGEQVVVRG
+239 HISPHKDGQVSTRG

-275 TSDGMFVYTKKAPKV
+275 TSDGMFVYTKKAPGV
-290 SVGDE
+290 SIGDE
-295 VQVTGPVIEYIPGGA
+295 VQVTGTVIEYIPGGA
-310 ATNNLSITEFS
+310 ATNNLSITQFS
-321 QPDRIQIV
+321 QPDRIQTL
-329 STNNPA
+329 STGNPIP
-335 LAPVVLGATGRQP
+335 APVVIGAAGRQP
-348 PTRVIDDDRFAVFDP
+348 PTRVIDNDNFAVFDP
-363 AEDGIDFYESL
+363 EEDGIDFYESL
-374 EGMLVEVPDAV
+374 EGMLVEVQDAV

-392 FGEIVVLAN
+392 FGEIVVLAD
-401 AGAGQRLNSRGG
+401 AGAGQPLNARGG
-413 LNLTPT
+413 LNLTPH

-431 LLPGDMPAAQVGD
+431 LLPGDMPAVQVGD
-444 ALGDVRGPVSYRF
+444 ALGHVRGPVSYRF

-475 VPETTT
+475 APETTA

-496 FNLDPNDDDKSADL
+496 FNLDPNDDDESADL

-518 ADQIVHRLRSPDV
+518 ADQIVHRLRAPDV
-531 LALQEVQDNSGG
+531 LALQEMQDNSGA

-565 GGPRYA
+565 GGPRYE

-602 LIGSVERIEDTDGDD
+602 LIGAVERIEDD
-617 AFRRSRKP
+617 AFRNSRKP
-625 LKAAFDFKGTKL
+625 LKAVFDFKGTKL
-637 TVINNHFSSKSGSP
+637 TVINNHFSSKFGSP
-651 PLLGRIQP
+651 PLFGRIQP
-659 PTNGGLAKRLAQAAF
+659 PTNGGLAQRLAQAAF

-693 LGDFNECSFPLAPV
+693 LGDLNECPFPLAPV
-707 QPPPGDVLQTLAG
+707 QPPPGNVLQTLAG

-727 LGDAVDGD
+727 LGDAADGD

-747 QLDHLLVSS
+747 QLDYLLVSA
-756 ALLALQPEFAPVHV
+756 ALLALRPEFDHVHV

>member
-1 MFATLVKPQLG
+1 LTVFATLAKPELG
-12 WLRRLAFCASLLSI
+12 WLRRSTLCAFLLSLV
-26 GAGPLLGQTAF
+26 AGPSLGQTAF
-37 INEIHYDNIGKDTG
+37 INEIHYDNVGKDTG

-59 AKTDLSGWVLA
+59 AGTDLSGWALA
-70 LYNGRNGTLYHTEP
+70 LYNGRNGTSYRTKP
-84 LSGIIPDQ
+84 LSGIILDQ
-92 ANGFGAI
+92 ANKFGTI
-99 AFSLAKRIQNGAP
+99 AFSFPRSIQNGAP

-118 ANGKVV
+118 ANGQVV

-134 AAGGPADGMTSTD
+134 AVGGPADGMTSTD
-147 IRVAESGSTPG
+147 IRVAESGSTPV

-170 SGDFFWSKPTQSSFG
+170 PSDFFWSIPTQSSFG
-185 AVNAEQS
+185 AVNADQV
-192 FGTDAATV
+192 FGTDAAIDD
-200 TNTPSAENTRASS
+200 NI
-213 PLPSNPSIAHSTSPP
+213 PL
-228 VLRICELQGAG
+228 LRIYEIQGAG
-239 HTSPHEGEQVVVRG
+239 HTSPHKDEQVSTRG

-260 NGFYFQDPTGDGDER
+260 NGFYFQDPIGDGDER
-275 TSDGMFVYTKKAPKV
+275 TSDGMFVYTKKAPGV
-290 SVGDE
+290 SIGDE
-295 VQVTGPVIEYIPGGA
+295 VQVTDTAIEYIPGGA

-329 STNNPA
+329 STGNPTPS
-335 LAPVVLGATGRQP
+335 PVVLGAAGRPP
-348 PTRVIDDDRFAVFDP
+348 PTRVIDNDNFAIFDP
-363 AEDGIDFYESL
+363 EEDGIDFYESL
-374 EGMLVEVPDAV
+374 EGMLVEVQDAV

-392 FGEIVVLAN
+392 FGEIVVLAD
-401 AGAGQRLNSRGG
+401 AGAGQPLNSRGG
-413 LNLTPT
+413 LNLTPH

-431 LLPGDMPAAQVGD
+431 LLPGAMPAAQVGD
-444 ALGDVRGPVSYRF
+444 ALGTVHGPVSYRF

-462 LVLTEPVVESAGL
+462 LVLTEPMVESAGL
-475 VPETTT
+475 APETTA

-496 FNLDPNDDDKSADL
+496 YNLDPNDGDESADL
-510 ADGQFAAI
+510 ADGQFAAL

-531 LALQEVQDNSGG
+531 LALQEVQDNTGAA
-543 VNDGTTSAD
+543 NDGTTSAD
-552 QTAQTLI
+552 QTAQTLM

-565 GGPRYA
+565 GGPKYE
-571 YADVAPPDGADG
+571 YADVAPPNGADG

-590 RVAYLYQPGRVA
+590 RVAYLYQPARVT
-602 LIGSVERIEDTDGDD
+602 LIGAVERLEDD

-637 TVINNHFSSKSGSP
+637 TVINCHFSSKFGSP
-651 PLLGRIQP
+651 PLFGRIQP
-659 PTNGGLAKRLAQAAF
+659 PTNGGLAQRLAQAAF

-693 LGDFNECSFPLAPV
+693 LGDLNECPFPLAPV

-727 LGDAVDGD
+727 LGDVMDGD

-747 QLDHLLVSS
+747 QLDYLLVSS
-756 ALLALQPEFAPVHV
+756 ALLALQPEFDYVHV

-782 PILARLLLYD
+782 PILARLLLY
-792 RPD
+792 

>member
-1 MFATLVKPQLG
+1 MFATLAKPQLG
-12 WLRRLAFCASLLSI
+12 WLRRSALCAFLLSL
-26 GAGPLLGQTAF
+26 GAGPSLGQTAF

-51 EAIEVAGP
+51 EAIEIAGP
-59 AKTDLSGWVLA
+59 AGTDLSGWALV
-70 LYNGRNGTLYHTEP
+70 LYNGRNGASYRTKP

-99 AFSLAKRIQNGAP
+99 SFSFAKSIQNGAP

-118 ANGKVV
+118 ANGQVV
-124 QFLSYEGTFT
+124 QFLSYEGTF
-134 AAGGPADGMTSTD
+134 AAVGGPADGMTSTD
-147 IRVAESGSTPG
+147 IRVAESGSTPV

-170 SGDFFWSKPTQSSFG
+170 PSDFFWSIPTQSSFG
-185 AVNAEQS
+185 AVNADQV
-192 FGTDAATV
+192 FGTDAV
-200 TNTPSAENTRASS
+200 IDDNTP
-213 PLPSNPSIAHSTSPP
+213 L
-228 VLRICELQGAG
+228 LRIYEIQGAS
-239 HTSPHEGEQVVVRG
+239 HTSPHKDEQVSTRG

-275 TSDGMFVYTKKAPKV
+275 TSDGMFVYTKKAPGV
-290 SVGDE
+290 SIGDE
-295 VQVTGPVIEYIPGGA
+295 IQVTGTVIEYIPGGA

-321 QPDRIQIV
+321 QPDHIQTL
-329 STNNPA
+329 STGNPIP
-335 LAPVVLGATGRQP
+335 APVVIGAAGRQP
-348 PTRVIDDDRFAVFDP
+348 PTRVIDNDNFAIFDP

-392 FGEIVVLAN
+392 FGEIVVLAD
-401 AGAGQRLNSRGG
+401 AGAGQQLNARGG
-413 LNLTPT
+413 LNLTPH

-431 LLPGDMPAAQVGD
+431 LLPGAMPAAQVGD
-444 ALGDVRGPVSYRF
+444 ALGTVHGPVSYRF

-462 LVLTEPVVESAGL
+462 LVLTEPEVESAGL
-475 VPETTT
+475 APETTA

-496 FNLDPNDDDKSADL
+496 LNLDPNDDDESADI

-518 ADQIVHRLRSPDV
+518 ADQIVHRLRAPDV
-531 LALQEVQDNSGG
+531 LALQEMQDNSGAA
-543 VNDGTTSAD
+543 NDGTTSAD

-565 GGPRYA
+565 GGPRYE

-590 RVAYLYQPGRVA
+590 RVAYLYQPARVA
-602 LIGSVERIEDTDGDD
+602 LIGAVERIEDD

-637 TVINNHFSSKSGSP
+637 TVINCHFSSKFGSP
-651 PLLGRIQP
+651 PLFGRIQP
-659 PTNGGLAKRLAQAAF
+659 PTNGGLAQRLAQAAF
-674 IHDLVAELL
+674 IHDLVADLL
-683 AADPNANIVV
+683 ATDPNANIVV
-693 LGDFNECSFPLAPV
+693 LGDLNECPFPLV

-727 LGDAVDGD
+727 LGDAMDGD

-747 QLDHLLVSS
+747 QLDYLLVSA
-756 ALLALQPEFAPVHV
+756 ALLALQPEFDPVHV

>member
-1 MFATLVKPQLG
+1 MFATLAKPQFG
-12 WLRRLAFCASLLSI
+12 WLRRSALCASLLSI

-37 INEIHYDNIGKDTG
+37 INEIHYDNIGKDTD

-59 AKTDLSGWVLA
+59 AGTNLSGWALA

-92 ANGFGAI
+92 ADGFGAV
-99 AFSLAKRIQNGAP
+99 AFGLAKRIQNGSP

-147 IRVAESGSTPG
+147 IRVAESGSTPV

-170 SGDFFWSKPTQSSFG
+170 PGDFFWSIPAQSSFG
-185 AVNAEQS
+185 AVNAEQV
-192 FGTDAATV
+192 FGTDAAIND
-200 TNTPSAENTRASS
+200 NTPSAAH
-213 PLPSNPSIAHSTSPP
+213 IASPP
-228 VLRICELQGAG
+228 VLRICKIQGAG
-239 HTSPHEGEQVVVRG
+239 HISPHEGEQVATRG

-260 NGFYFQDPTGDGDER
+260 NGFYFQDATGDGDER
-275 TSDGMFVYTKKAPKV
+275 TSDGMFVFTKNAPKV
-290 SVGDE
+290 SIGDE
-295 VQVTGPVIEYIPGGA
+295 VQVTGTVIEYIPGGA

-321 QPDRIQIV
+321 QPDRIKIV
-329 STNNPA
+329 STGNPIPA
-335 LAPVVLGATGRQP
+335 PLAIGAADRRP
-348 PTRVIDDDRFAVFDP
+348 PTRVIDNDNFAIFDP

-374 EGMLVEVPDAV
+374 EGMLVEVQDAV
-385 AISPTNR
+385 AISPANR
-392 FGEIVVLAN
+392 FGEIVVLAD
-401 AGAGQRLNSRGG
+401 AGARQQLNSRGG
-413 LNLTPT
+413 LNLTPE

-431 LLPGDMPAAQVGD
+431 LLPGAMPAAQVGD
-444 ALGDVRGPVSYRF
+444 ALGYVRGPVSYRF

-475 VPETTT
+475 VPEMTT

-518 ADQIVHRLRSPDV
+518 ADQIVHRLGAPDV
-531 LALQEVQDNSGG
+531 LALQEVQDNSGAA
-543 VNDGTTSAD
+543 NDGTTSAD

-559 AAIAAA
+559 AAVAAA
-565 GGPRYA
+565 GGPRYE

-617 AFRRSRKP
+617 AFRNSRKP

-637 TVINNHFSSKSGSP
+637 TVINCHFSSKSGSP
-651 PLLGRIQP
+651 PLFGRIQP
-659 PTNGGLAKRLAQAAF
+659 TTNGGLPKRLAQAAF

-693 LGDFNECSFPLAPV
+693 LGDFNECPFPLDPV

-720 TPPILFN
+720 TPPLLFN
-727 LGDAVDGD
+727 LGDAVNGD

-756 ALLALQPEFAPVHV
+756 ALITLQPEFDHVHV

>member
-1 MFATLVKPQLG
+1 MSAILAKPQLG
-12 WLRRLAFCASLLSI
+12 WLRRSVFCASLLSI
-26 GAGPLLGQTAF
+26 GAGPSLGQAAF

-59 AKTDLSGWVLA
+59 AGTDLSGWAIA
-70 LYNGRNGTLYHTEP
+70 LYNGRNGTLYRTKS

-92 ANGFGAI
+92 ANEFGTI
-99 AFSLAKRIQNGAP
+99 SFSFPKSIQNGAP

-134 AAGGPADGMTSTD
+134 AVGGPADGMTSTD
-147 IRVAESGSTPG
+147 IRVAESNSTPV

-170 SGDFFWSKPTQSSFG
+170 PDDFFWSIPTQSSFG
-185 AVNAEQS
+185 TANAEQV
-192 FGTDAATV
+192 FGTDAA
-200 TNTPSAENTRASS
+200 SAA
-213 PLPSNPSIAHSTSPP
+213 PLASPP
-228 VLRICELQGAG
+228 VLRICEIQGAG
-239 HTSPHEGEQVVVRG
+239 HTSPHEGEQVSTRG

-260 NGFYFQDPTGDGDER
+260 NGFYFQDSTGDGDER

-290 SVGDE
+290 SGGDE
-295 VQVTGPVIEYIPGGA
+295 VQVTDTVIEYIPGGA

-321 QPDRIQIV
+321 LPDRIQIV
-329 STNNPA
+329 STGNPIP
-335 LAPVVLGATGRQP
+335 APVVLGAAGRQP
-348 PTRVIDDDRFAVFDP
+348 PTGVIDDDNFAIFDP

-374 EGMLVEVPDAV
+374 EGMLVEVQDAV

-392 FGEIVVLAN
+392 FGEIVVLAD
-401 AGAGQRLNSRGG
+401 AGAGQQLNSRGG
-413 LNLTPT
+413 LNLTPH

-431 LLPGDMPAAQVGD
+431 LLPGAMPAAQVGD
-444 ALGDVRGPVSYRF
+444 ALGDVHGPVSYRF

-475 VPETTT
+475 APETTA

-510 ADGQFAAI
+510 ADGQFATI
-518 ADQIVHRLRSPDV
+518 ADQIVHRLGAPDV
-531 LALQEVQDNSGG
+531 LALQEVQDNSGAA
-543 VNDGTTSAD
+543 NDGTTSAD

-565 GGPRYA
+565 GGPRYE

-602 LIGSVERIEDTDGDD
+602 LIGSVQRIEDTDGDD
-617 AFRRSRKP
+617 AFRNSRKP
-625 LKAAFDFKGTKL
+625 LKAVFDFKGTKL
-637 TVINNHFSSKSGSP
+637 TVINCHFSSKYGSP
-651 PLLGRIQP
+651 PLFGRIQP

-674 IHDLVAELL
+674 IHDLVAEML

-693 LGDFNECSFPLAPV
+693 LGDFNEYPFPLAPV
-707 QPPPGDVLQTLAG
+707 QPPPDDVLKTLAG

-727 LGDAVDGD
+727 LGGEADRN

-747 QLDHLLVSS
+747 QLDYLLVSS
-756 ALLALQPEFAPVHV
+756 ALLALRPEFDHVHV

>member
-1 MFATLVKPQLG
+1 MFATLAKPQHG
-12 WLRRLAFCASLLSI
+12 WLLRSALCTFLLSL
-26 GAGPLLGQTAF
+26 GVGPSLGQTAF
-37 INEIHYDNIGKDTG
+37 INEIHYDNTGKDTG
-51 EAIEVAGP
+51 EAIEIAGL
-59 AKTDLSGWVLA
+59 AGTDLSGWTLA
-70 LYNGRNGTLYHTEP
+70 LYNGRNGELYRTKS

-92 ANGFGAI
+92 ANKFGTI
-99 AFSLAKRIQNGAP
+99 SFSFPRSIQNGAP

-118 ANGKVV
+118 ANGKGV

-134 AAGGPADGMTSTD
+134 AVGGPADGMTSTD
-147 IRVAESGSTPG
+147 IRVAESNSTPV

-170 SGDFFWSKPTQSSFG
+170 PSDFFWSIPTQSSFG
-185 AVNAEQS
+185 AVNADQV
-192 FGTDAATV
+192 FGTDAAIDD
-200 TNTPSAENTRASS
+200 NTP
-213 PLPSNPSIAHSTSPP
+213 L
-228 VLRICELQGAG
+228 LRIYEIQGAS
-239 HTSPHEGEQVVVRG
+239 HTSPHKDEQVSTRG

-260 NGFYFQDPTGDGDER
+260 NGFYFQDPIGDGDER
-275 TSDGMFVYTKKAPKV
+275 TSDGMFVYTKSVPKV
-290 SVGDE
+290 AIGDE
-295 VQVTGPVIEYIPGGA
+295 VQVTGTVIEYIPGSA

-321 QPDRIQIV
+321 QPDHIQTL
-329 STNNPA
+329 STGNPIP
-335 LAPVVLGATGRQP
+335 APVVIGAASRQP
-348 PTRVIDDDRFAVFDP
+348 PTRVIDNDNFAIFDP

-374 EGMLVEVPDAV
+374 EGMLVEVQDAV

-392 FGEIVVLAN
+392 FGEIVVLAD
-401 AGAGQRLNSRGG
+401 AGAGQQLNARGG
-413 LNLTPT
+413 LNLTPDS
-419 TLHPQRI
+419 LHPQRI
-426 QLDDS
+426 QIDDS
-431 LLPGDMPAAQVGD
+431 LLPGAMPAAQVGD
-444 ALGDVRGPVSYRF
+444 ALGHVHGPVSYRF

-475 VPETTT
+475 APETTA

-496 FNLDPNDDDKSADL
+496 LNLDPNDDDESADV

-518 ADQIVHRLRSPDV
+518 ADQIVHRLGAPDV
-531 LALQEVQDNSGG
+531 LALQEMQDNSGAA
-543 VNDGTTSAD
+543 NDGTTSAH

-565 GGPRYA
+565 GGPRYE

-590 RVAYLYQPGRVA
+590 RVAYLYQPARVA
-602 LIGSVERIEDTDGDD
+602 LIGSVERLEDD

-625 LKAAFDFKGTKL
+625 LKATFDFKGTKL
-637 TVINNHFSSKSGSP
+637 TVINCHFSSKFGSP
-651 PLLGRIQP
+651 PLFGRIQP
-659 PTNGGLAKRLAQAAF
+659 PTNGGLAQRLAQAAF

-693 LGDFNECSFPLAPV
+693 LGDLNECPFPLAPV

-727 LGDAVDGD
+727 LGDEGDGD

-747 QLDHLLVSS
+747 QLDYLLVSS
-756 ALLALQPEFAPVHV
+756 ALLALQPEFDYVHV

-782 PILARLLLYD
+782 PILARFLLY
-792 RPD
+792 

>member
-1 MFATLVKPQLG
+1 MFATPFI
-12 WLRRLAFCASLLSI
+12 LRSAFCAFLLSLV
-26 GAGPLLGQTAF
+26 AGPSLSQTAF

-51 EAIEVAGP
+51 EAIEIAGP
-59 AKTDLSGWVLA
+59 AGTDLSGWALA
-70 LYNGRNGTLYHTEP
+70 LYNGRNGALYRTKS
-84 LSGIIPDQ
+84 LNGVIPDQ

-99 AFSLAKRIQNGAP
+99 SFSFAKSIQNGAP
-112 DGIALV
+112 DGIALI

-134 AAGGPADGMTSTD
+134 AVGGPADGMTSTD
-147 IRVAESGSTPG
+147 IRVAESGSTPV

-170 SGDFFWSKPTQSSFG
+170 PSDFFWSIPTQSSFG
-185 AVNAEQS
+185 AVNADQV
-192 FGTDAATV
+192 FGTDAAIDD
-200 TNTPSAENTRASS
+200 NTP
-213 PLPSNPSIAHSTSPP
+213 L
-228 VLRICELQGAG
+228 LRIYEIQGAS
-239 HTSPHEGEQVVVRG
+239 HTSPHKDEQISTRG

-260 NGFYFQDPTGDGDER
+260 NGFYFQDAIGDGDER
-275 TSDGMFVYTKKAPKV
+275 TSDGMFVYTKSAPKV
-290 SVGDE
+290 AIGDE
-295 VQVTGPVIEYIPGGA
+295 VQVTGTVIEYIPGRA

-329 STNNPA
+329 SAGNPIP
-335 LAPVVLGATGRQP
+335 APVVIGAAGRQP
-348 PTRVIDDDRFAVFDP
+348 PTRVIDNDNLAVFDP

-374 EGMLVEVPDAV
+374 EGMLVEVQDAV

-392 FGEIVVLAN
+392 FGEIVVLAD
-401 AGAGQRLNSRGG
+401 AGAGQPLNSRGG
-413 LNLTPT
+413 LNLTPD

-431 LLPGDMPAAQVGD
+431 LLPGDMPAVQVGD
-444 ALGDVRGPVSYRF
+444 ALGNMRGPVSYRF

-475 VPETTT
+475 APETTA

-496 FNLDPNDDDKSADL
+496 LNLDPNDDDESADL
-510 ADGQFAAI
+510 ADGQFASI
-518 ADQIVHRLRSPDV
+518 ADQIVHRLRAPDV
-531 LALQEVQDNSGG
+531 LALQEMQDNSGAA
-543 VNDGTTSAD
+543 NDGTTSAD

-565 GGPRYA
+565 GGPKYE

-590 RVAYLYQPGRVA
+590 RVAYLYQPARVA
-602 LIGSVERIEDTDGDD
+602 LIGSVERIEDD

-625 LKAAFDFKGTKL
+625 LKAVFDFKGTKL
-637 TVINNHFSSKSGSP
+637 TVINNHFSSKFGSP
-651 PLLGRIQP
+651 PLFGRIQP
-659 PTNGGLAKRLAQAAF
+659 PTNGGLAQRLAQAAF

-693 LGDFNECSFPLAPV
+693 LGDLNECPFPLAPV

-727 LGDAVDGD
+727 LGDEGDGD

-747 QLDHLLVSS
+747 QLDYLLVSA
-756 ALLALQPEFAPVHV
+756 ALIALQPEFDHVHV

-782 PILARLLLYD
+782 PILARFLLY
-792 RPD
+792 

>member
-1 MFATLVKPQLG
+1 MFATYAKLQLAK
-12 WLRRLAFCASLLSI
+12 LRRSAFCAFLLSLV
-26 GAGPLLGQTAF
+26 AGPLLGQTAF
-37 INEIHYDNIGKDTG
+37 INEIHYDNTGKDTG
-51 EAIEVAGP
+51 EAIEIAGP
-59 AKTDLSGWVLA
+59 AGTDLSGWALV
-70 LYNGRNGTLYHTEP
+70 LYNGRNGASYRTKS

-92 ANGFGAI
+92 ANKFGTI
-99 AFSLAKRIQNGAP
+99 SFSFPSSIQNGSP

-118 ANGKVV
+118 ANGQVV

-134 AAGGPADGMTSTD
+134 AVGGPADGMTSTD
-147 IRVAESGSTPG
+147 IRVAESNSTPV

-170 SGDFFWSKPTQSSFG
+170 PGNFFWSIPTRASFG
-185 AVNAEQS
+185 APNAEQV
-192 FGTDAATV
+192 FDTDA
-200 TNTPSAENTRASS
+200 
-213 PLPSNPSIAHSTSPP
+213 SPP
-228 VLRICELQGAG
+228 VLKICEIQGAG
-239 HTSPHEGEQVVVRG
+239 HTSPHKGEQVAARG

-275 TSDGMFVYTKKAPKV
+275 TSDGMFVYTKKAPRV

-295 VQVTGPVIEYIPGGA
+295 VQVTDTVIEHIPGGT

-321 QPDRIQIV
+321 QPDHIQTL
-329 STNNPA
+329 STNNPIP
-335 LAPVVLGATGRQP
+335 APVVLGAAGRQP
-348 PTRVIDDDRFAVFDP
+348 PTRVIDNDNFAIFDP

-374 EGMLVEVPDAV
+374 EGMLVEVQDAV

-392 FGEIVVLAN
+392 FGEIVVLAD
-401 AGAGQRLNSRGG
+401 AGARQQLNARGG
-413 LNLTPT
+413 LNLTPD

-426 QLDDS
+426 QIDDS
-431 LLPGDMPAAQVGD
+431 LLPGAMPAAQVGD
-444 ALGDVRGPVSYRF
+444 ALGNVRGPVSYRF

-475 VPETTT
+475 APETTA

-496 FNLDPNDDDKSADL
+496 FNLDPNDDDESADL

-518 ADQIVHRLRSPDV
+518 ADQIVHRLGAPDV
-531 LALQEVQDNSGG
+531 LALQEVQDNSGA

-552 QTAQTLI
+552 QTAQALI

-565 GGPRYA
+565 GGPRYE

-590 RVAYLYQPGRVA
+590 RVAYLYQPARVA
-602 LIGSVERIEDTDGDD
+602 LIGSVVRIEDTDGDD

-637 TVINNHFSSKSGSP
+637 TVINCHFSSKFGSP
-651 PLLGRIQP
+651 PLFGRIQP
-659 PTNGGLAKRLAQAAF
+659 PTNGGLAQRLAQAAF
-674 IHDLVAELL
+674 IHDLVADLL

-693 LGDFNECSFPLAPV
+693 LGDLNESSFPLAPV

-756 ALLALQPEFAPVHV
+756 ALLALQPEFDYVHV

-782 PILARLLLYD
+782 PILARLLLY
-792 RPD
+792 

>member
-1 MFATLVKPQLG
+1 MFATYAKPQHG
-12 WLRRLAFCASLLSI
+12 WLRRSAFFAFLLSLV
-26 GAGPLLGQTAF
+26 AGPLLGQTVF
-37 INEIHYDNIGKDTG
+37 INEIHYDNTSKDTG
-51 EAIEVAGP
+51 EAIEIAGP
-59 AKTDLSGWVLA
+59 AGTDLSGWALA
-70 LYNGRNGTLYHTEP
+70 LYNGRNGALYRTKH
-84 LSGIIPDQ
+84 LSGVIPDQ

-99 AFSLAKRIQNGAP
+99 AFGFAKSIQNGSP

-134 AAGGPADGMTSTD
+134 AVDGPADGMTSTD
-147 IRVAESGSTPG
+147 IRVAESNSTPV

-170 SGDFFWSKPTQSSFG
+170 PSDFFWSIPTPSSFG
-185 AVNAEQS
+185 APNANQV
-192 FGTDAATV
+192 FGTAA
-200 TNTPSAENTRASS
+200 A
-213 PLPSNPSIAHSTSPP
+213 SPP
-228 VLRICELQGAG
+228 VLRICKIQGAG
-239 HTSPHEGEQVVVRG
+239 HSSPHKDEQVSTRG

-260 NGFYFQDPTGDGDER
+260 NGFYFQDPIGDGDER
-275 TSDGMFVYTKKAPKV
+275 TSNGMFVYTKSAPKV
-290 SVGDE
+290 AIGDE
-295 VQVTGPVIEYIPGGA
+295 VQVTGTVIEYIPGGA
-310 ATNNLSITEFS
+310 ATNNLSITQFS
-321 QPDRIQIV
+321 QPDRIQTL
-329 STNNPA
+329 STNNPIP
-335 LAPVVLGATGRQP
+335 APVVLGAAGRQP
-348 PTRVIDDDRFAVFDP
+348 PTKVIDNDRFAVFDP

-374 EGMLVEVPDAV
+374 EGMLVEVQNAV

-392 FGEIVVLAN
+392 FGEIVVLTD
-401 AGAGQRLNSRGG
+401 AGAGQQLNSRGG
-413 LNLTPT
+413 LNLTPH

-431 LLPGDMPAAQVGD
+431 LLPGDMPAVQVGD
-444 ALGDVRGPVSYRF
+444 ALGHVYGPVSYRF

-475 VPETTT
+475 APETTA

-496 FNLDPNDDDKSADL
+496 FNLDPNDDDNSADV
-510 ADGQFAAI
+510 ADGQFAAL
-518 ADQIVHRLRSPDV
+518 ADQIVHRLRAPDV
-531 LALQEVQDNSGG
+531 LALQEVQDNTGAA
-543 VNDGTTSAD
+543 NDGTTSAD

-565 GGPRYA
+565 GGPKYA

-590 RVAYLYQPGRVA
+590 RVAYLYQPARVA
-602 LIGSVERIEDTDGDD
+602 LIGSVERIEDD

-637 TVINNHFSSKSGSP
+637 TVINCHFSSKFGSQ
-651 PLLGRIQP
+651 PLFGRIQP
-659 PTNGGLAKRLAQAAF
+659 PTNGGLAQRLAQAAF
-674 IHDLVAELL
+674 IHDLVADLL
-683 AADPNANIVV
+683 TVDPNANIVV
-693 LGDFNECSFPLAPV
+693 LGDLNESPFPLAPV
-707 QPPPGDVLQTLAG
+707 QPPPGDVLQTLTG

-747 QLDHLLVSS
+747 QLDYLLVSS
-756 ALLALQPEFAPVHV
+756 ALLALQPEFDYVHV

>member
-1 MFATLVKPQLG
+1 MFDTRFKPQHG
-12 WLRRLAFCASLLSI
+12 WLIRAALCAFLLSLV
-26 GAGPLLGQTAF
+26 AGPSLSQTAF
-37 INEIHYDNIGKDTG
+37 INEIHYDNTSKDTG

-59 AKTDLSGWVLA
+59 AGTDLSGWALV
-70 LYNGRNGTLYHTEP
+70 LYNGRNGASYRTKS

-92 ANGFGAI
+92 ANKFGTI
-99 AFSLAKRIQNGAP
+99 SFSFPRSIQNGAP

-134 AAGGPADGMTSTD
+134 AVGGPADGMTSTD
-147 IRVAESGSTPG
+147 IRVAESNSTPV

-170 SGDFFWSKPTQSSFG
+170 PGDFFWSIPTQSSFG
-185 AVNAEQS
+185 VVNAEQV
-192 FGTDAATV
+192 FGTDAA
-200 TNTPSAENTRASS
+200 S
-213 PLPSNPSIAHSTSPP
+213 PE
-228 VLRICELQGAG
+228 LRICEIQGAS
-239 HTSPHEGEQVVVRG
+239 HTSPHKDEQVSTRG

-275 TSDGMFVYTKKAPKV
+275 TSDGMFVFTKKAPKV

-321 QPDRIQIV
+321 QPDRIKIV
-329 STNNPA
+329 STGNPIP
-335 LAPVVLGATGRQP
+335 APVAIGAADRRP
-348 PTRVIDDDRFAVFDP
+348 PTRVIDNDNFAIFDP

-374 EGMLVEVPDAV
+374 EGMLVEVQDAV
-385 AISPTNR
+385 AISPANR
-392 FGEIVVLAN
+392 FGEIVVLAD
-401 AGAGQRLNSRGG
+401 AGARQQLNSRGG
-413 LNLTPT
+413 LNLTPE

-431 LLPGDMPAAQVGD
+431 LLPGAMPAAQVGD

-475 VPETTT
+475 APETTA

-518 ADQIVHRLRSPDV
+518 ADQIVRRLGAPDV
-531 LALQEVQDNSGG
+531 LALQEVQDNSGA

-565 GGPRYA
+565 SGPRYE
-571 YADVAPPDGADG
+571 YADVAPPDGTDG

-590 RVAYLYQPGRVA
+590 RVAYLYQPSRVA

-617 AFRRSRKP
+617 AFRNSRKP

-637 TVINNHFSSKSGSP
+637 TVINCHFSSKSGSP
-651 PLLGRIQP
+651 PLFGRIQP

-693 LGDFNECSFPLAPV
+693 LGDFNESSFPLAPV

-720 TPPILFN
+720 TPPLLFN

-756 ALLALQPEFAPVHV
+756 ALIALQPEFDHVHV

>member
-1 MFATLVKPQLG
+1 MFATSSKTQHG
-12 WLRRLAFCASLLSI
+12 WLRRLALCAFLLSL
-26 GAGPLLGQTAF
+26 GAGPSLGQTAF
-37 INEIHYDNIGKDTG
+37 INEIHYDNIGQDTG

-59 AKTDLSGWVLA
+59 AGTDLSGWTLA
-70 LYNGRNGTLYHTEP
+70 LYNGRNGTLYRTKS

-99 AFSLAKRIQNGAP
+99 SFSFAKSIQNGAP

-124 QFLSYEGTFT
+124 QFLSYEGAFT
-134 AAGGPADGMTSTD
+134 AVGGPADGMTSTD
-147 IRVAESGSTPG
+147 IRVAESGSTPV

-170 SGDFFWSKPTQSSFG
+170 PSDFFWSIPTQSSFG
-185 AVNAEQS
+185 AVNADQV
-192 FGTDAATV
+192 FGTDTAIDDS
-200 TNTPSAENTRASS
+200 TP
-213 PLPSNPSIAHSTSPP
+213 L
-228 VLRICELQGAG
+228 LRIYEIQGAS
-239 HTSPHEGEQVVVRG
+239 HTSPHKDEQVSTRG

-260 NGFYFQDPTGDGDER
+260 NGFYFQDAIGDGDER
-275 TSDGMFVYTKKAPKV
+275 TSDGMFVYTKKAPGV
-290 SVGDE
+290 SIGDE
-295 VQVTGPVIEYIPGGA
+295 VQVTDTVIEYIPGSA

-321 QPDRIQIV
+321 QPDRIQTL
-329 STNNPA
+329 STGNPTPS
-335 LAPVVLGATGRQP
+335 PVVLGAAGRQP
-348 PTRVIDDDRFAVFDP
+348 PTRVIDNDNFAIFDP
-363 AEDGIDFYESL
+363 EEDGIDFYESL
-374 EGMLVEVPDAV
+374 EGMLVEVQDAV

-392 FGEIVVLAN
+392 FGEIVVLAD
-401 AGAGQRLNSRGG
+401 AGAGQPLNSRGG
-413 LNLTPT
+413 LNLTPD

-431 LLPGDMPAAQVGD
+431 LLPGAMPAAQVGD
-444 ALGDVRGPVSYRF
+444 ALGTVHGPVSYRF

-462 LVLTEPVVESAGL
+462 LVLTEPEVKSAGL
-475 VPETTT
+475 APETTA

-496 FNLDPNDDDKSADL
+496 LNLDPNDDDESADL

-518 ADQIVHRLRSPDV
+518 ADQIVHRLRAPDV
-531 LALQEVQDNSGG
+531 LALQEMQDNSGA

-565 GGPRYA
+565 GGPKYE

-590 RVAYLYQPGRVA
+590 RVAYLYQPARVA
-602 LIGSVERIEDTDGDD
+602 LIGAVERIEDD
-617 AFRRSRKP
+617 AFRHSRKP
-625 LKAAFDFKGTKL
+625 LKAVFDFKGTKL
-637 TVINNHFSSKSGSP
+637 TVINNHFSSKFGSP
-651 PLLGRIQP
+651 PLFGRIQP
-659 PTNGGLAKRLAQAAF
+659 PTNGGLAQRLAQAAF
-674 IHDLVAELL
+674 IHDLVADLL

-693 LGDFNECSFPLAPV
+693 LGDLNECPFPLAPV

-727 LGDAVDGD
+727 LGDEGDGD

-747 QLDHLLVSS
+747 QLDYLLVSA
-756 ALLALQPEFAPVHV
+756 ALLALQPEFDHVHV
-770 NTEFPNQASDHD
+770 NTEFPNQTSDHD
-782 PILARLLLYD
+782 PILARFLLH
-792 RPD
+792 